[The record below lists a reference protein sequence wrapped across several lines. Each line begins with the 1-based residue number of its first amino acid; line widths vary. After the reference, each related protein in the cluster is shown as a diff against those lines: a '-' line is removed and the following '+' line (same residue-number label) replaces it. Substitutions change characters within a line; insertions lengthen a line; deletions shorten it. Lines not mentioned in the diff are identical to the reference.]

1 MKDLMKDVMQVQII
15 QHYFSF
21 SFYSSWFFQILQV
34 FFFFFFF
41 VNAVMVTF
49 EERFLNLN

>member
-34 FFFFFFF
+34 FSGFFF